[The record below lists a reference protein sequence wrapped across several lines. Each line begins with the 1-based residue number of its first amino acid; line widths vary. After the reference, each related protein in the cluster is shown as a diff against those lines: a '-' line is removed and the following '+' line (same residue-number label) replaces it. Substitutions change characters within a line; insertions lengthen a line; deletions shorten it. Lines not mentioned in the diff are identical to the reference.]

1 MKIIKQSWEFLEEPD
16 GEKILKQI
24 ELAGRTCYKSEE
36 KITPD
41 SSKEF
46 VKKIIKNQHLAM
58 IEHGSISIKMITDRG
73 VTHEIVRHRVASYAQ
88 ESTRY
93 CNYSKD
99 KFDNQLTMILPV
111 WFYDIYSNNEEGLEY
126 NKNRGQQY
134 IQWKAS
140 CEESEETYLQL
151 LYLGQTPQEARSI
164 LPNSLKTELVMTAN
178 IREWRH
184 FFTLRCSSAAH
195 PQMRS
200 LAKSMLSGFLEK
212 VPVLFDDLGYDF
224 LVST

>member
-1 MKIIKQSWEFLEEPD
+1 MKIIKQSWEFMNDLD

-24 ELAGRTCYKSEE
+24 ELAGRCCYKSED

-46 VKKIIKNQHLAM
+46 VSKIIKSQHLAM
-58 IEHGSISIKMITDRG
+58 IEHASISIKMITDRG

-93 CNYSKD
+93 CNYGKD

-111 WFYDIYSNNEEGLEY
+111 WFYDVHFNNEAGPEFNNG
-126 NKNRGQQY
+126 RGQQY

-140 CEESEETYLQL
+140 CEEAEQSYLQL
-151 LYLGQTPQEARSI
+151 LHLGQTAQEARAV
-164 LPNSLKTELVMTAN
+164 LPNSLKTEIVMTAN
-178 IREWRH
+178 PREWRH
-184 FFTLRCSSAAH
+184 FFTLRCSAAAH
-195 PQMRS
+195 PQMRE
-200 LAKSMLSGFLEK
+200 LARSVLKGFVEK
-212 VPVLFDDLGYDF
+212 IPVLFDDLGYEF
-224 LVST
+224 